1 MKKIVTIFTLLF
13 TSVLMAQQPTH
24 VPGPQ
29 TNTPIDLTSWFD
41 IIVFIVLPLI
51 MVFFYFQWR
60 HQVKKEKKEAKKKEK
75 NSQ

>member
-1 MKKIVTIFTLLF
+1 MKRTIYILTLLLS
-13 TSVLMAQQPTH
+13 TALMAQQPTH

-41 IIVFIVLPLI
+41 IIVFIVLPLV

-60 HQVKKEKKEAKKKEK
+60 HQVKKEKEEAKKKEK
-75 NSQ
+75 DS